1 MLGKRLRELRK
12 KKGIRQKD
20 LANYLQISD
29 SAIGMYENGKRDPD
43 SETIKKLADF
53 FNVSVDYLLGR
64 EESTYERLE
73 KNLAR
78 LDPRIQQAYHSLQN
92 MDEEDL
98 AMTLELIKVI
108 ESKNKKG

>member
-1 MLGKRLRELRK
+1 MKNLKKIRLERKLTQEELADYINVSKSTYSR
-12 KKGIRQKD
+12 
-20 LANYLQISD
+20 
-29 SAIGMYENGKRDPD
+29 YESGTTEPD
-43 SETIKKLADF
+43 MDTLNKLADF

-64 EESTYERLE
+64 EESSIERLE